1 MKMKKV
7 FFQIACAAVAL
18 AFTAC
23 GEAPKAPTALPYASQ
38 TIEYTSAEVQSLYSA
53 SIRGRQD
60 IHIMPQVGGTISKV
74 AVNEGELVREGQTL
88 FVIDQVSYRAALAT
102 AEANVQA
109 AKAGVA
115 SAQLTYDSK
124 QELYARQVVSEY
136 DLRLAE
142 NQLLSAKAT
151 LAQAEAQEVNARNSL
166 GYTVV
171 KAPGNGVVGTI
182 PYRVGS
188 LVSSAMSQPL
198 TTVSDNS
205 QMYVYFSMN
214 ETKFLAM
221 TRQYGSI
228 EAALKAL
235 PQPELQLSDGSLY
248 EHKGKIESISGVIDS
263 STGSISLRAVFP
275 NPGRLLHSGSTGNVV
290 LRQQLDQCVIIPCLA
305 TYELQ
310 DLVFVYVVKEG
321 KTVSRRVEVIKYDG
335 VNYIVKSGLEPGEV
349 IITEG
354 VSMLREDT
362 PVQLKSESPAP
373 AAAPVTNQTEE

>member
-1 MKMKKV
+1 
-7 FFQIACAAVAL
+7 
-18 AFTAC
+18 
-23 GEAPKAPTALPYASQ
+23 
-38 TIEYTSAEVQSLYSA
+38 
-53 SIRGRQD
+53 
-60 IHIMPQVGGTISKV
+60 
-74 AVNEGELVREGQTL
+74 
-88 FVIDQVSYRAALAT
+88 
-102 AEANVQA
+102 
-109 AKAGVA
+109 
-115 SAQLTYDSK
+115 
-124 QELYARQVVSEY
+124 
-136 DLRLAE
+136 
-142 NQLLSAKAT
+142 
-151 LAQAEAQEVNARNSL
+151 
-166 GYTVV
+166 
-171 KAPGNGVVGTI
+171 
-182 PYRVGS
+182 
-188 LVSSAMSQPL
+188 
-198 TTVSDNS
+198 
-205 QMYVYFSMN
+205 
-214 ETKFLAM
+214 M